1 MLRYNFEALYTP
13 SLVKLKKFRKIRFKI
28 KHERKKTIK
37 TLYFLVQINSK
48 ENIEIVGVVSHKHDI
63 AGIKID
69 KMVGRTAE
77 TIITFKEIGIVAL
90 TALIFVEQGIKKVT
104 TSN

>member
-1 MLRYNFEALYTP
+1 
-13 SLVKLKKFRKIRFKI
+13 
-28 KHERKKTIK
+28 
-37 TLYFLVQINSK
+37 
-48 ENIEIVGVVSHKHDI
+48 
-63 AGIKID
+63 
-69 KMVGRTAE
+69 MVGRTAE